1 MKTDEQ
7 KAQTGDN
14 SKNVLGG
21 LVVIGALFF
30 AFAPQ
35 SVWQSKN
42 VAPESERKAG
52 GGFALPDLDGK
63 VWKLDEHRGQVV
75 LVNFWAT
82 WCPPCRA
89 ETPGLVRLAN
99 EYRSQGLEVVGIS
112 LDEDTGAI
120 RPFIDDYQIPYP
132 ILLPSDQA
140 NLPLLVEVLPT
151 TLLYDRQGRM
161 AKRYV
166 GGVAESIFKAD
177 VERLLAER

>member
-1 MKTDEQ
+1 
-7 KAQTGDN
+7 
-14 SKNVLGG
+14 
-21 LVVIGALFF
+21 
-30 AFAPQ
+30 
-35 SVWQSKN
+35 
-42 VAPESERKAG
+42 
-52 GGFALPDLDGK
+52 
-63 VWKLDEHRGQVV
+63 V

>member
-1 MKTDEQ
+1 MKTDKQ
-7 KAQTGDN
+7 KVQDIL
-14 SKNVLGG
+14 KNVFGAMI
-21 LVVIGALFF
+21 VIGVLFF

-42 VAPESERKAG
+42 VAPESERKASES
-52 GGFALPDLDGK
+52 FALPALDGK

-99 EYRSQGLEVVGIS
+99 DYRSQGLEVVGIS

-120 RPFIDDYQIPYP
+120 RPFIDEYQIPYP

-140 NLPLLVEVLPT
+140 NLPLLVEALPT
-151 TLLYDRQGRM
+151 TLLYDRQGRI